1 MADIRRQVPDASPN
15 TFVRQGV
22 VDNSAATIVGALGE
36 GALNLDATLA
46 KERLAKA
53 SDMLNAQYVV
63 GSPAAATQTE
73 DSATD
78 ATPLSPED
86 DRSLNDFQNVLNTN
100 VRARDQ
106 GKMNF
111 DSYQLRGERLLRIA
125 IAKRPGLAQE
135 FRQIAAQHLGTD
147 VLGAEVNFLNRQE
160 DAMTKSAANAAAQA
174 DKDKWKLYDD
184 QVEQMKANG
193 FAGYIAFQGP
203 DDPGYQQYFQE
214 IFPALSQ
221 KVAASSALK
230 MAEQQVAFTNTTK
243 EANRDAQ
250 GALWTAKAQDLIATV
265 PGTVENVRALL
276 KQRGLENDPAAVRDT
291 MTTVLN
297 GLNEKIRE
305 LEVSASNGTVDP
317 TLAASYM
324 ERLNGLRTMTQG
336 VISGASDK
344 DLLGTYN
351 DVLVAAQKASMYSND
366 EYLRL
371 RTVTQD
377 LPDSVAAQITGKME
391 KRVTLIVGD
400 MLQDT
405 GNPTEQA
412 RFAGATVQQMVKAIL
427 PDGSSTAPDP
437 VAVSKMGDVFVRSA
451 TAFLTQPD
459 ADFRADQFSLNPVSN
474 AAGFLKN
481 LDNQM
486 VALKRTL
493 PDQNKQELASMIA
506 AVANRQTRLLAGRMY
521 TVAPGLK
528 TKVLADYAA
537 TDGQLFKLKPGVD
550 EASITAVERAQLRAA
565 NQSAQLGLLKRVIGG
580 LTGGSPEAVAPFI
593 KAAYGPSQAAEQAA
607 RQRQATPVQAAPS
620 GGPTAPS
627 VGSVVRGY
635 RFKGGDP
642 AQRSSW
648 EKV

>member
-1 MADIRRQVPDASPN
+1 MADIRRQVGDVSPN
-15 TFVRQGV
+15 TFVQQGV
-22 VDNSAATIVGALGE
+22 VDSSASTILGALGE
-36 GALNLDATLA
+36 GAMELDTTLA

-63 GSPAAATQTE
+63 GSPASSTQTE
-73 DSATD
+73 DSVTD
-78 ATPLSPED
+78 AAPLSPED
-86 DRSLNDFQNVLNTN
+86 DRSLRDFEGVLNTN

-135 FRQIAAQHLGTD
+135 FRQVASQHLGTD
-147 VLGAEVNFLNRQE
+147 VLGAEVNFLNKQE
-160 DAMTKSAANAAAQA
+160 DAMSKASAKAAEDA
-174 DKDKWKLYDD
+174 DKAKWKLYDD

-193 FAGYIAFQGP
+193 FAGYVGFQGP
-203 DDPGYQQYFQE
+203 DDPAYQQYFRE

-221 KVAASSALK
+221 KVAAGSALSL
-230 MAEQQVAFTNTTK
+230 AQQQVELTKTRK

-250 GALWTAKAQDLIATV
+250 GTLWTAQAEDLLATV
-265 PGTVENVRALL
+265 PGTVENVRVSL
-276 KQRGLENDPAAVRDT
+276 KQRGLENDPAAIRET

-297 GLNEKIRE
+297 GLNGRIRE
-305 LEVSASNGTVDP
+305 LEVSASNGTIDP

-324 ERLNGLRTMTQG
+324 DRLNSVRTLAQG
-336 VISGASDK
+336 VISGTSDK
-344 DLLGTYN
+344 DLLTTFN
-351 DVLVAAQKASMYSND
+351 DNLTAASKASLYSNA

-371 RTVTQD
+371 RTVLQD
-377 LPDSVAAQITGKME
+377 LPDSVAAHITGKMD

-412 RFAGATVQQMVKAIL
+412 RYAAATVQQMVRAVL
-427 PDGSSTAPDP
+427 PDGSGTAADP

-451 TAFLTQPD
+451 TAFLTQPE
-459 ADFRADQFSLNPVSN
+459 ADFRADQFSANPYSN

-486 VALKRTL
+486 GALKRSM
-493 PDQNKQELASMIA
+493 PEASKQELASMIA

-521 TVAPGLK
+521 TSAPSLK

-537 TDGQLFKLKPGVD
+537 PDGQLFKLKPGID
-550 EASITAVERAQLRAA
+550 EASLTSVERAQLRAA
-565 NQSAQLGLLKRVIGG
+565 NQSAQLGLLKKVVGG

-593 KAAYGPSQAAEQAA
+593 KAAFGPSQAAEQAA
-607 RQRQATPVQAAPS
+607 RARQATPVPASPS

-642 AQRSSW
+642 SQRSSW